1 MSIKLKITN
10 SLLAILMFVLVPSI
24 SGIGSSAYIIRG
36 IVLNQKT
43 GAPIPL
49 AEIFISGTTFGS
61 ITNDEGEF
69 ELKTSFLPCQL
80 VASHISYATF
90 TMMIDLESMSY
101 VTINLI
107 PYEHEIQEITVEAM
121 DTRKENLALFRQVFL
136 GTDEYASACT
146 ILNDSVLLF
155 NWDSS
160 VFSASAYQPLLV
172 DNSKL
177 GYRIKIILNEFNLLY
192 DPSAYKRIQKNKKN
206 MTDIAGAVYQ
216 MQGEYFFIPHPPGK
230 RGKQERIK
238 KSRMKAYF
246 GSRMHFLRSLYLGNP
261 RKHGY
266 DIRPNYYPAPIN
278 RYRDMEWQGIKLLF
292 LDPEGYPDR
301 LLLYPSGTMTINF
314 IQKYSGEPLDL
325 TVEKGVDLIHHYSEV
340 KFGSKKCIIRS
351 IGTTSDYCLMFSGYI
366 GGQRVST
373 LLPDDFEPDIR
384 FSRQ

>member
-1 MSIKLKITN
+1 MCLKSKITN
-10 SLLAILMFVLVPSI
+10 SLFAVLMFVYITSV
-24 SGIGSSAYIIRG
+24 SGNGKSAYIIRG

-43 GAPIPL
+43 GDPIPL
-49 AEIFISGTTFGS
+49 AEVFISGTTYGS

-80 VASHISYATF
+80 VSSHISYAPF
-90 TMMIDLESMSY
+90 SMMIDVESMSY
-101 VTINLI
+101 VTIKLI

-121 DTRKENLALFRQVFL
+121 NTRKENMKLFKQVFL
-136 GTDEYASACT
+136 GTDEYASTCT

-160 VFSASAYQPLLV
+160 VFSATAYQPILV
-172 DNSKL
+172 DNDRL
-177 GYRIKIILNEFNLLY
+177 GYRIKIILNEFRLLY
-192 DPSAYKRIQKNKKN
+192 DQEAYKKIQKNKRN
-206 MTDIAGAVYQ
+206 ITDIGGAVYQ
-216 MQGEYFFIPHPPGK
+216 MQGEFFFIPHPPGK

-261 RKHGY
+261 KKHGY

-278 RYRDMEWQGIKLLF
+278 RYRDLEWQGIKLLF

-314 IQKYSGEPLDL
+314 IQKYNGEPLDL
-325 TVEKGVDLIHHYSEV
+325 TEDNGQDLIHHYSEV
-340 KFGSKKCIIRS
+340 KFGSSKCIIRS

-366 GGQRVST
+366 GGQRIST
-373 LLPDDFEPDIR
+373 LLPDDFEPDLR
-384 FSRQ
+384 LTR